1 MIDVFPEHFREVDY
15 SNLQDAVKQIEQRV
29 RYGEECLDY
38 AIRTTTKAVEKGGTS
53 PGEVVQRLY
62 AVEAAVV
69 DIRTSVSNLQT
80 AVTRIS
86 QASKSMETKTGNVP
100 PTGTTVGAIGQ
111 LYIDTFS
118 HDLYYCSDNTG
129 LYYIWTK
136 LN

>member
-1 MIDVFPEHFREVDY
+1 MIDVFPEYFREVDY
-15 SNLQDAVKQIEQRV
+15 TNLQDAVKQIEQRV

-62 AVEAAVV
+62 AAESALA
-69 DIRTSVSNLQT
+69 DLKTSVSNLQT
-80 AVTRIS
+80 AMTRIS
-86 QASKSMETKTGNVP
+86 QTTRDNTTKTGNVP

-111 LYIDTFS
+111 FYIDTFS

>member
-1 MIDVFPEHFREVDY
+1 MIDVFPEYFREVDY
-15 SNLQDAVKQIEQRV
+15 TNLQDAVKQIEQRV

-62 AVEAAVV
+62 AAESALA
-69 DIRTSVSNLQT
+69 DLKTSVGNLQT
-80 AVTRIS
+80 AMTRIS
-86 QASKSMETKTGNVP
+86 QATRDSTTKTGNVP

-111 LYIDTFS
+111 FYIDTFS